1 MEKTMPRA
9 LSWLLLASGA
19 ALIAGAA
26 ALWLERGNAMLLDLS
41 AGAAAFFCL

>member
-1 MEKTMPRA
+1 MPRPTT
-9 LSWLLLASGA
+9 WLLLIAGT

-41 AGAAAFFCL
+41 SGVAAFMCL

>member
-1 MEKTMPRA
+1 MPRPIT
-9 LSWLLLASGA
+9 WLVLLAGA

-41 AGAAAFFCL
+41 SSISSFMCL